1 MSSHELA
8 IVGFVI
14 GIIGV
19 GLTSWLHFRVSRI
32 EKKRRN
38 EQKKHFKKL
47 IYDNLIRVQEI
58 YKSVTIMS
66 SLEYHND
73 EEIEEKTQELQSF
86 FKRTED
92 EILNLVRDTKF
103 YASMLSVVD
112 NPSEE
117 MPDVDKVIQKIKWLI
132 NDFYHLNK
140 SVDRNKRRW
149 IGLTQELQNN
159 YDLIQNSSKILNIS

>member
-1 MSSHELA
+1 M
-8 IVGFVI
+8 
-14 GIIGV
+14 
-19 GLTSWLHFRVSRI
+19 
-32 EKKRRN
+32 
-38 EQKKHFKKL
+38 
-47 IYDNLIRVQEI
+47 IRVQEI

-132 NDFYHLNK
+132 KN
-140 SVDRNKRRW
+140 
-149 IGLTQELQNN
+149 
-159 YDLIQNSSKILNIS
+159 